1 MVTNRSNRLAVI
13 AQALVF
19 LADAPRGMATS
30 TEIADQLDLNPV
42 VVRRLLGVLRSEGIV
57 ESRSGPKGGWAI
69 ARDPSTITLGQVHRI
84 LAGDPEVIS
93 PAALDEV
100 LVAAEEAYAKQLD
113 AVTLADLAG
122 APRN

>member
-42 VVRRLLGVLRSEGIV
+42 VVRRLLAVLRSEGVV

-69 ARDPSTITLGQVHRI
+69 ARDPSTVTLGRIHRI
-84 LAGDPEVIS
+84 LAGDPEVVS
-93 PAALDEV
+93 PAALDEA

-122 APRN
+122 TPPN

>member
-19 LADAPRGMATS
+19 LTDAPRGMATS

-69 ARDPSTITLGQVHRI
+69 ARDPSKITLGRLHRI
-84 LAGDPEVIS
+84 LAGDPEVVS
-93 PAALDEV
+93 PAALDDV
-100 LVAAEEAYAKQLD
+100 LVAAEEIYAKQLD
-113 AVTLADLAG
+113 TVSLADLAG